1 MSAWILPI
9 GIYKLKLIL
18 AAHRMLLRE
27 IYGLFYLFW
36 SLRMTHTTKVYF
48 SEAGKDNP
56 FFFFL
61 HMWQVKGHDVYSY
74 GSGLVADCLEK
85 ITFLPWTQ
93 MDYTYF
99 FYAFWGVT
107 VSQRAACTQNGLMQ
121 VPIYMG
127 KCKEV
132 CGVSAV
138 LALQK
143 RTCGRSIITCGA
155 LQAVHLNLSLPGTYA
170 LVK

>member
-99 FYAFWGVT
+99 FIHFGELLSA
-107 VSQRAACTQNGLMQ
+107 RELHAHKMALC
-121 VPIYMG
+121 
-127 KCKEV
+127 KCQYIW
-132 CGVSAV
+132 ANT
-138 LALQK
+138 K
-143 RTCGRSIITCGA
+143 RY
-155 LQAVHLNLSLPGTYA
+155 VA
-170 LVK
+170 LVQYWHCRRGLVAEALLLVVHCRLSI